1 MVIKVIS
8 YIPYLE
14 NISNEYYLEQT
25 ITVEQFIN
33 SIGVKW
39 DDDALVV
46 VNRVIVSDNSMTLN
60 DGDQLELLIP
70 LSGG

>member
-14 NISNEYYLEQT
+14 NINSEYDLKQP

-33 SIGVKW
+33 SLGVKW
-39 DDDALVV
+39 DDDALIV
-46 VNRVIVSDNSMTLN
+46 VNRVIVNDRSMELN